1 MINNMLDIAR
11 SDAGAMAVSR
21 ELMDLGDIVA
31 SAQGTIGPLAVGA
44 RVGLKTAV
52 APDVPLVNGDYEKM
66 LRILENLG
74 TNAVKFTSPGGTVS
88 IEVTREAASGD
99 VLVRVLDDGI
109 GIAEEDRERI
119 FDRFFQVDSSAT
131 RVYNGSGL
139 GLALVREYAVAQGYA
154 VSVESELGRG
164 SAFTVRIPASEAV
177 ELGDEE

>member
-1 MINNMLDIAR
+1 M
-11 SDAGAMAVSR
+11 
-21 ELMDLGDIVA
+21 

-74 TNAVKFTSPGGTVS
+74 TNAVKFTSPGGAVS

-99 VLVRVLDDGI
+99 VLVRVIDDGI
-109 GIAEEDRERI
+109 GIAKEDRDAELN
-119 FDRFFQVDSSAT
+119 DRFFQVDSSAT